1 MIGLLIHTTDAKST
15 FTSISSIHIYS
26 LQSTVLPDL
35 NVLTDV
41 SREMSTVHANED
53 PLEHGKQ
60 WGMVQNKYVKVR
72 TSD

>member
-1 MIGLLIHTTDAKST
+1 MIGLLIHITDAKST
-15 FTSISSIHIYS
+15 FISISSIHIYS

-41 SREMSTVHANED
+41 SREISIIHADQD

-72 TSD
+72 ISD